1 MSRLRSSVK
10 RLLPT
15 SGRRWL
21 KSWWKAHSHA
31 VVSGN
36 GGGAFCSI
44 GNPESIEHFTRI
56 YLGGPADA
64 RISSGINRADF
75 SALAIRMAQSHGLVV
90 ISGVPLPHRLKSIA
104 LRVPRFVAMTVDIG
118 ATEEA
123 FLKTFSTDSVP
134 SDLRRIR
141 RSGLYCEHHRDAS
154 WANEFVDNYH
164 MVSITG
170 RHGSEGFVATARD
183 IARAVK
189 DDGWEFLLVKQGE
202 RCLAAMIGEPHPAGY
217 QMGRLGWLHGDPALV
232 KQGVLSALYWFSIQR
247 ARELGLRRVRM
258 AGTPPYLEDGV
269 FQYKM
274 KWNAELDRED
284 TRYGMRH
291 LVLDP
296 DHPAVRS
303 LLERWSI
310 IALDSEDRFVVYS
323 ARGPDQVR
331 VSDRVQRGLEAWYRY
346 PTVRP

>member
-10 RLLPT
+10 RLLPA
-15 SGRRWL
+15 GNRRQLRRW
-21 KSWWKAHSHA
+21 WQEHSHT
-31 VVSGN
+31 VVSGD
-36 GGGAFCSI
+36 GGAFCAI
-44 GNPESIEHFTRI
+44 GNPESIEHFTRV
-56 YLGGPADA
+56 YLEAPQNV
-64 RISSGINRADF
+64 RTRSSCNRADF
-75 SALAIRMAQSHGLVV
+75 PALALRMARQHGLVV
-90 ISGVPLPHRLKSIA
+90 ISGVPLPEQLKPVA
-104 LRVPRFVAMTVDIG
+104 LRVPRFVAMSVDIG
-118 ATEEA
+118 ESDES
-123 FLKTFSTDSVP
+123 FLGTFSGDSVN

-141 RSGLYCEHHRDAS
+141 KHELYAEHHRDAS
-154 WANEFVDNYH
+154 WAGEFVGNYH

-183 IARAVK
+183 IARAVR
-189 DDGWEFLLVKQGE
+189 DDGWEFLLVKQGG
-202 RCLAAMIGEPHPAGY
+202 RCLAAMIGEPHPSGY

-274 KWNAELDRED
+274 KWNAGLDRED

-291 LVLDP
+291 LILDP

-303 LLERWSI
+303 LLARWSI
-310 IALDSEDRFVVYS
+310 IALDADDRFVVYS
-323 ARGPDQVR
+323 ARAPEAVR
-331 VSDRVQRGLEAWYRY
+331 LSDGIRQGLAAWYRY
-346 PTVRP
+346 PTVQP